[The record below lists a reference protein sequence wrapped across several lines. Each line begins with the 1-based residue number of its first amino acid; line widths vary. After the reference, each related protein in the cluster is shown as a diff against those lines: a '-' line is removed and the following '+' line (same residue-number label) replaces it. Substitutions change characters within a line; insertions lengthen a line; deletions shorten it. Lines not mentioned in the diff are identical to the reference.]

1 MGIFDNNG
9 ILSLLTNY
17 LKTQFEIIKLD
28 IQDKIEELLVRIF
41 KMFLTAFSIGIT
53 FLFLLMGIAGY
64 LNEYL
69 ESAYLGYFAVAAFA
83 FLIALILLIT
93 LKKPVNK
100 GDEMMESEDSFLSND
115 STDLEQNEQ

>member
-83 FLIALILLIT
+83 FLIALVLLIT

-115 STDLEQNEQ
+115 STDLE

>member
-41 KMFLTAFSIGIT
+41 KMLLTAFSIGIT
-53 FLFLLMGIAGY
+53 FLFLLMGIAAY

-69 ESAYLGYFAVAAFA
+69 KSAYLGYFAVAAFA
-83 FLIALILLIT
+83 FLIALVLLIT

-100 GDEMMESEDSFLSND
+100 GDEMLESEDSFLSND